1 VTYRTDSP
9 YDLEEEAYEADDDE
23 EPRRGLLSWIL
34 IVAVLMGTGSGSA
47 LIWRTFG
54 GGPILPSLTSLAST
68 TTSVASVEKVSG
80 QGDSAALATLRQE
93 VTGSVQSTQQLLA
106 AQQAEIKRLS
116 EQVSA
121 LSNKLELLQRP
132 VTSAQAAIPV
142 PVPAP
147 AAAPAPKAV
156 THAPKKKPDAP
167 KPVAAKPA
175 EVKPAEAKPVEAK
188 PIPGPISTGGAPL
201 QLSR

>member
-1 VTYRTDSP
+1 MTYRTDSP

-23 EPRRGLLSWIL
+23 EPRRGLLSWLL
-34 IVAVLMGTGSGSA
+34 IIAMLMGTGSGSA

-54 GGPILPSLTSLAST
+54 GGPVMAST
-68 TTSVASVEKVSG
+68 TTAAAPAEKAPG
-80 QGDSAALATLRQE
+80 QGDLAALRRE

-116 EQVSA
+116 EQVAA

-142 PVPAP
+142 PVVPAP

-175 EVKPAEAKPVEAK
+175 ETKPAEAKPVEAK
-188 PIPGPISTGGAPL
+188 PTNGPISTGGAPL